1 MHAVKHKANSAQV
14 RRLLTGGLLVAGMT
28 VATSTAMAW
37 SWGWGN
43 GTKGSGN
50 IVTSTRA
57 VAGFQGVE
65 LEVPADVKLVQGST
79 ESVVLETDDNI
90 APLIETVVEQGQL
103 VVRMAKRSD
112 NVQTKTLRMT
122 ITAPSFTALSI
133 AGSGT
138 VRADALQTP
147 KLKTS
152 ISGSGDVRLQNLTV
166 GELTLAISG
175 SGDFE
180 ALGHADAMKASVAG
194 SGDVRTKGLET
205 KQVKV
210 SIAGSGNVTTWATE
224 ALHVS
229 IAGSGDV
236 QYYGDPSVKK
246 SIAGSGSVRRLDSK
260 P

>member
-1 MHAVKHKANSAQV
+1 MVHTAFRSHSAA
-14 RRLLTGGLLVAGMT
+14 RLVAGAILSAMT
-28 VATSTAMAW
+28 LASPAAHAW

-50 IVTSTRA
+50 VITSTRTLT
-57 VAGFQGVE
+57 GFQGVE

-103 VVRMAKRSD
+103 LVRMAKRGD
-112 NVQTKTLRMT
+112 NIQTKTLRIT
-122 ITAPSFTALSI
+122 ITAPSFTALSVS
-133 AGSGT
+133 GSGT

-152 ISGSGDVRLQNLTV
+152 ISGSGDMRLQKLAV
-166 GELTLAISG
+166 GELTVAISG

-180 ALGHADAMKASVAG
+180 ANGYADAIKVSIAG
-194 SGDVRTKGLET
+194 SGDVRTKGLEA

-210 SIAGSGNVTTWATE
+210 NIAGSGNATVWATE
-224 ALHVS
+224 SLHVS
-229 IAGSGDV
+229 VAGSGDV
-236 QYYGDPSVKK
+236 QYYGDPAVKK